1 MNFLLP
7 LTAQPVSRST
17 AACIVTDV
25 GCNPKSCNVINTIFI
40 FFCGS
45 DKIVVN
51 LALMFSLTHCH
62 NFFQTPVEKEV

>member
-25 GCNPKSCNVINTIFI
+25 GCNPKSCNVINTTFI
-40 FFCGS
+40 FFRGS

-51 LALMFSLTHCH
+51 LELGFLLTPCH
-62 NFFQTPVEKEV
+62 KSFQTPVEKEV